1 MFSYKT
7 PKFNIKLN
15 TKKLSILFTAVYVL
29 SLIPMLVLGFYDFPS
44 ADDFSMA
51 LETRQYF
58 VANGDFLGTVI
69 ASLQKSWV
77 VYSQYEGYFFSIIL
91 TCICPS
97 VFGEGFYFLTPFLVL
112 GMLTFGVCYFFDALF
127 VRALHLDKNLT
138 NVVRMLTLFMMVQC
152 LNGAGTRVEA
162 FYWYSGAINYTF
174 TFGMAFFWLGLLIR
188 SVYERDEKTRRRK
201 LVWASIW
208 AFFMGGANYLS
219 ALELAICSVLL
230 LFVLVMVKLGKFDV
244 QGIDDAQRKSFSRI
258 WIPLVINIIGFSFS
272 CFGPGNSNRFAET
285 TQMSPV
291 KAIFVS
297 LYDTFDMLINDMT
310 RWEVFVILVMLVPI
324 FLKMAG
330 QLKVRLEHPVLFT
343 LFAFLLVSSNM
354 TPPIFA
360 TANIDAGRLRAL
372 SFMEYVFMLVMVVFY
387 LTAVARQYFD
397 EKYVSVTSEKHVV
410 ISEGLADAI
419 VGEKSKNA
427 SLDSNDVFSLV
438 SSMIIVSCIAIL
450 VVGSALSIK
459 PEPEYYSCTS
469 ALYDIVSGRAAIY
482 KQENAERLAI
492 LRDASIKNAELTEY
506 SAHPEMLF
514 YMDVT
519 PDSSEWINQATAI
532 YYEKETTVLLPG
544 LK

>member
-1 MFSYKT
+1 MFSYKI

-15 TKKLSILFTAVYVL
+15 TRKLSIFFTAVYVL

-58 VANGDFLGTVI
+58 VQNGDFFGTVL

-97 VFGEGFYFLTPFLVL
+97 VFGESFYFLTPFLVL

-127 VRALHLDKNLT
+127 VRAWQLDKDLT
-138 NVVRMLTLFMMVQC
+138 NAVRMLTLFMMVQC

-174 TFGMAFFWLGLLIR
+174 TFGMAFFWLGLLLR
-188 SVYERDEKTRRRK
+188 SVYEADEKKRFRK

-230 LFVLVMVKLGKFDV
+230 LFVFVMVKLEKFNI
-244 QGIDDAQRKSFSRI
+244 QGVDAAQRKAFGRI
-258 WIPLVINIIGFSFS
+258 WIPLVINLIGFSFS

-291 KAIFVS
+291 KAVFVS
-297 LYDTFDMLINDMT
+297 LYNTFDMLFNDMT
-310 RWEVFVILVMLVPI
+310 RWEVIVILFMLVPV
-324 FLKMAG
+324 FWKMAEG
-330 QLKVRLEHPVLFT
+330 LKIRLEHPVLFS

-360 TANIDAGRLRAL
+360 TANIDAGRLKAL
-372 SFMEYVFMLVMVVFY
+372 AFMEFVFMLVLTEFY
-387 LTAVARQYFD
+387 LTAAARQYFD
-397 EKYVSVTSEKHVV
+397 EKYVKD
-410 ISEGLADAI
+410 IMQ
-419 VGEKSKNA
+419 VGSDG
-427 SLDSNDVFSLV
+427 SDTFSPVF
-438 SSMIIVSCIAIL
+438 SMIIASCIVIL
-450 VVGSALSIK
+450 ALGSALSIK
-459 PEPEYYSCTS
+459 PEPDYYSCTS
-469 ALYDIVSGRAAIY
+469 AFYDIAGGSAETY
-482 KQENAERLAI
+482 KQENADRLRI
-492 LRDASIKNAELTEY
+492 LRDDSIKNAELTEY
-506 SAHPEMLF
+506 SVHPEMLF

-519 PDSSEWINQATAI
+519 PDSNEWINQATAK
-532 YYEKETTVLLPG
+532 YFDKETTVLLP
-544 LK
+544 KNN

>member
-7 PKFNIKLN
+7 PRFNIKLN
-15 TKKLSILFTAVYVL
+15 TKKLSIVFTAVYVL
-29 SLIPMLVLGFYDFPS
+29 SLIPMLILGFYDFPS

-58 VANGDFLGTVI
+58 VSNGDFFGTVI

-97 VFGEGFYFLTPFLVL
+97 VFGEGFYFMTPFLVL

-127 VRALHLDKNLT
+127 VRALHLDKDLA

-152 LNGAGTRVEA
+152 LNGAGARVEA

-188 SVYERDEKTRRRK
+188 SVYESDGKARSRK
-201 LVWASIW
+201 LLWASIW

-230 LFVLVMVKLGKFDV
+230 LFVFVMVKLGKFDI
-244 QGIDDAQRKSFSRI
+244 QGIDNEQRKSFSHI
-258 WIPLVINIIGFSFS
+258 WIPLVINLIGFSFS

-291 KAIFVS
+291 KAVFVS
-297 LYDTFDMLINDMT
+297 LYDSFDMLFNDMT
-310 RWEVFVILVMLVPI
+310 RWEVLVILIMLIPV
-324 FLKMAG
+324 FWKMSG
-330 QLKVRLEHPVLFT
+330 KLRVRFEHPVLFT

-372 SFMEYVFMLVMVVFY
+372 AFMEYVFMMVLVVFY
-387 LTAVARQYFD
+387 LTVVARQYFD
-397 EKYVSVTSEKHVV
+397 TTYMSGVTKDESDDSDTFSSV
-410 ISEGLADAI
+410 L
-419 VGEKSKNA
+419 
-427 SLDSNDVFSLV
+427 
-438 SSMIIVSCIAIL
+438 SMIIACCVLIFAI
-450 VVGSALSIK
+450 GSVLSIK

-482 KQENAERLAI
+482 KQENSERLII
-492 LRDASIKNAELTEY
+492 LRDDSIKNAALTEY
-506 SAHPEMLF
+506 SFHPEMLF

-532 YYEKETTVLLPG
+532 YYDKETTVLLPRE
-544 LK
+544 

>member
-7 PKFNIKLN
+7 PKINIKLN
-15 TKKLSILFTAVYVL
+15 TRKLSIAFTAVYVL
-29 SLIPMLVLGFYDFPS
+29 SLIPMLILGFYDFPS

-58 VANGDFLGTVI
+58 AANGDFFGTVI

-97 VFGEGFYFLTPFLVL
+97 VFGEDFYFLTPFLVL

-152 LNGAGTRVEA
+152 LNGSGTRVEA

-174 TFGMAFFWLGLLIR
+174 TFGVAFFWLGLLIR
-188 SVYERDEKTRRRK
+188 SVYECDEKARFRK

-230 LFVLVMVKLGKFDV
+230 LFVLVMVKLGRFDI
-244 QGIDDAQRKSFSRI
+244 QGIDDEQRKSFSHI
-258 WIPLVINIIGFSFS
+258 WIPLAINLIGFSFS

-291 KAIFVS
+291 KAVFVS
-297 LYDTFDMLINDMT
+297 LYDTFDMLFNDMT
-310 RWEVFVILVMLVPI
+310 RWEVLVVLLMLVPI
-324 FLKMAG
+324 CWKMAG
-330 QLKVRLEHPVLFT
+330 ELKVRFEHPILFT

-360 TANIDAGRLRAL
+360 TANIDAGRLKAL
-372 SFMEYVFMLVMVVFY
+372 AFMEFVFMLVLVVFY

-397 EKYVSVTSEKHVV
+397 DKYMSGVTKDV
-410 ISEGLADAI
+410 ADD
-419 VGEKSKNA
+419 SKPF
-427 SLDSNDVFSLV
+427 SPVFSV
-438 SSMIIVSCIAIL
+438 IIASCLAIFM
-450 VVGSALSIK
+450 VGSALSIK

-469 ALYDIVSGRAAIY
+469 ALYDIVSGRAATY
-482 KQENAERLAI
+482 KQENADRLEM
-492 LRDASIKNAELTEY
+492 LRDDSIKNAELIEY
-506 SAHPEMLF
+506 SVHPEMLF

-519 PDSSEWINQATAI
+519 PDTSEWINQATAI
-532 YYEKETTVLLPG
+532 YYDKETTVLLPRE
-544 LK
+544 

>member
-7 PKFNIKLN
+7 PKINIKLN
-15 TKKLSILFTAVYVL
+15 TRKLSISFTAVYVL
-29 SLIPMLVLGFYDFPS
+29 SLIPMLALGFYDFPS

-58 VANGDFLGTVI
+58 VANGDFFGTVI

-97 VFGEGFYFLTPFLVL
+97 VFGESFYFLTPFLVL

-127 VRALHLDKNLT
+127 VRALHLDKDLT
-138 NVVRMLTLFMMVQC
+138 NIVRMLTLFMMVQC

-188 SVYERDEKTRRRK
+188 SVYEYDEKARFRK
-201 LVWASIW
+201 LVLASIW

-230 LFVLVMVKLGKFDV
+230 LFVFVMVKLGRFDI
-244 QGIDDAQRKSFSRI
+244 QGIDDEQRKSFSRI
-258 WIPLVINIIGFSFS
+258 WIPLVINLIGFSFS

-291 KAIFVS
+291 KAVFVS
-297 LYDTFDMLINDMT
+297 LYDTFDMLFNDMT
-310 RWEVFVILVMLVPI
+310 RWEVLVILILLVPV
-324 FLKMAG
+324 FWKMVG
-330 QLKVRLEHPVLFT
+330 KLQVRFEHPILFT

-354 TPPIFA
+354 TPPVFA

-372 SFMEYVFMLVMVVFY
+372 AFMEYVLMLVLVEFY
-387 LTAVARQYFD
+387 LTSVARQYF
-397 EKYVSVTSEKHVV
+397 EERYVSAIEECGELSDGIVDAKFSEKDQD
-410 ISEGLADAI
+410 ISLKGNIA
-419 VGEKSKNA
+419 
-427 SLDSNDVFSLV
+427 FSSV
-438 SSMIIVSCIAIL
+438 SSMIIACCITIF
-450 VVGSALSIK
+450 VVGSVLSIK

-482 KQENAERLAI
+482 KQENADRLEI
-492 LRDASIKNAELTEY
+492 LSDGSIKNAELIEY
-506 SAHPEMLF
+506 SVHPEMLF

-519 PDSSEWINQATAI
+519 PDTSEWINQATAI
-532 YYEKETTVLLPG
+532 YYDKETTVLLPRE
-544 LK
+544 

>member
-15 TKKLSILFTAVYVL
+15 TRKLSIFFTVIYVIG
-29 SLIPMLVLGFYDFPS
+29 LIPMLLLGFYDFPS

-58 VANGDFLGTVI
+58 VQNGDIFGTII

-97 VFGEGFYFLTPFLVL
+97 VFGEVFYFLTPFLVL

-127 VRALHLDKNLT
+127 LRALHLDKDLT
-138 NVVRMLTLFMMVQC
+138 NVVRMLTLFMMVNC

-188 SVYERDEKTRRRK
+188 SVYDVDEKTRCRK
-201 LVWASIW
+201 LIWASIW

-230 LFVLVMVKLGKFDV
+230 LFVFVMVKLGKFDI
-244 QGIDDAQRKSFSRI
+244 QGIDASQRKSFGYI
-258 WIPLVINIIGFSFS
+258 WIPLVINLIGFSFS

-291 KAIFVS
+291 KAVFVS
-297 LYDTFDMLINDMT
+297 LYNTFDMLFNDMT
-310 RWEVFVILVMLVPI
+310 RWEVLVILVMLVPV
-324 FLKMAG
+324 FWKMAEG
-330 QLKVRLEHPVLFT
+330 LRVKLEHPILFT
-343 LFAFLLVSSNM
+343 LFSFLLVSSNM

-360 TANIDAGRLRAL
+360 TANIDAGRLKAL
-372 SFMEYVFMLVMVVFY
+372 AFMEFVFMLVLVLFY
-387 LTAVARQYFD
+387 LTAVARQYFEETYVCVVV
-397 EKYVSVTSEKHVV
+397 EKYND
-410 ISEGLADAI
+410 ISEAI
-419 VGEKSKNA
+419 VDANVSEN
-427 SLDSNDVFSLV
+427 SNDFFYSVPS
-438 SSMIIVSCIAIL
+438 IIIAGCIAIL
-450 VVGSALSIK
+450 AVGSVLSIK

-469 ALYDIVSGRAAIY
+469 ALYDIISGRAATY
-482 KQENAERLAI
+482 KQENAERLGI
-492 LRDASIKNAELTEY
+492 LRDDSIKNAELTEY
-506 SAHPEMLF
+506 SVHPEMLF

-519 PDSSEWINQATAI
+519 PDSSEWINQATAT
-532 YYEKETTVLLPG
+532 YYDKESTVLLPR
-544 LK
+544 

>member
-7 PKFNIKLN
+7 PKINIKLN
-15 TKKLSILFTAVYVL
+15 SRKLSIVFTAIYVL
-29 SLIPMLVLGFYDFPS
+29 SLIPMLILGFYDFPS

-58 VANGDFLGTVI
+58 VANGDFFGTVI
-69 ASLQKSWV
+69 ASLKKSWV

-97 VFGEGFYFLTPFLVL
+97 VFGEGFYFLTPFFVL

-127 VRALHLDKNLT
+127 VRALHLNKDLT
-138 NVVRMLTLFMMVQC
+138 NVVRMLTLFMMVNC

-188 SVYERDEKTRRRK
+188 AVYESDENVRIRK
-201 LVWASIW
+201 LIWASIW

-230 LFVLVMVKLGKFDV
+230 LFVFVMVKLGRFDI
-244 QGIDDAQRKSFSRI
+244 QGIDDEQRKSFNRI
-258 WIPLVINIIGFSFS
+258 WIPLVINLIGFSFS

-291 KAIFVS
+291 KAVFVS
-297 LYDTFDMLINDMT
+297 LYDTFDMLFNDMT
-310 RWEVFVILVMLVPI
+310 RWEVLVIFIMLVPV
-324 FLKMAG
+324 FWKMAG
-330 QLKVRLEHPVLFT
+330 ELKVRLEHPILFT

-360 TANIDAGRLRAL
+360 TANIDAGRLKAL
-372 SFMEYVFMLVMVVFY
+372 AFMEFVFMLVLVVFY
-387 LTAVARQYFD
+387 LTAVARQYF
-397 EKYVSVTSEKHVV
+397 EERYVSS
-410 ISEGLADAI
+410 GAA
-419 VGEKSKNA
+419 KNA
-427 SLDSNDVFSLV
+427 ENSESYNTEKVFSPAL
-438 SSMIIVSCIAIL
+438 SMIIASCIAVL
-450 VVGSALSIK
+450 AVGSVLSIK
-459 PEPEYYSCTS
+459 PELDYYSCTS
-469 ALYDIVSGRAAIY
+469 ALYDIVSGRAATY
-482 KQENAERLAI
+482 KQENADRLEI
-492 LRDASIKNAELTEY
+492 LSDGSIKNAELIEY
-506 SAHPEMLF
+506 SVHPEMLF

-519 PDSSEWINQATAI
+519 PDTSEWINQATAI
-532 YYEKETTVLLPG
+532 YYEKETTVLLPRE
-544 LK
+544 

>member
-15 TKKLSILFTAVYVL
+15 TKRLSIVFTAVYVL
-29 SLIPMLVLGFYDFPS
+29 SLIPMLILGFYDFPS

-58 VANGDFLGTVI
+58 VANGDFFGTVI
-69 ASLQKSWV
+69 ASLQKSWM

-127 VRALHLDKNLT
+127 VRALHLDKDLT

-188 SVYERDEKTRRRK
+188 SVYESDGKARSRK
-201 LVWASIW
+201 LLWASIW

-230 LFVLVMVKLGKFDV
+230 LFILFMIKLGKFDI
-244 QGIDDAQRKSFSRI
+244 QGIDDGQRKSFSQI
-258 WIPLVINIIGFSFS
+258 WIPLIINLIGFSFS

-291 KAIFVS
+291 KAVFVS
-297 LYDTFDMLINDMT
+297 LYDTFDMLFNDMT
-310 RWEVFVILVMLVPI
+310 RWEVLVILVMLVPI
-324 FLKMAG
+324 FWKMAG
-330 QLKVRLEHPVLFT
+330 ELKVKLEHPILFT

-360 TANIDAGRLRAL
+360 TANIDAGRLKAL
-372 SFMEYVFMLVMVVFY
+372 AFMEFVFMLVLVVFY
-387 LTAVARQYFD
+387 LTAVARLYFYKKYISGISDD
-397 EKYVSVTSEKHVV
+397 ESD
-410 ISEGLADAI
+410 DA
-419 VGEKSKNA
+419 NT
-427 SLDSNDVFSLV
+427 FSPVL
-438 SSMIIVSCIAIL
+438 SMIIACC
-450 VVGSALSIK
+450 VVIFVIGSVLSIK
-459 PEPEYYSCTS
+459 PEPEYYSCTT
-469 ALYDIVSGRAAIY
+469 ALYDIVSGNAAVY
-482 KQENAERLAI
+482 KQENAERLSI
-492 LRDASIKNAELTEY
+492 LRDDSIKNAELIEY
-506 SAHPEMLF
+506 SVHPEMLF

-519 PDSSEWINQATAI
+519 PDTSEWINQATAI
-532 YYEKETTVLLPG
+532 YYEKETTVLLTRE
-544 LK
+544 

>member
-15 TKKLSILFTAVYVL
+15 TKRLSIVFTAVYVL
-29 SLIPMLVLGFYDFPS
+29 SLIPMLILGFYDFPS

-58 VANGDFLGTVI
+58 VANGDFFGTVI

-97 VFGEGFYFLTPFLVL
+97 VFGEGFYFLTPFFVL

-127 VRALHLDKNLT
+127 VRALHLDKDLT

-188 SVYERDEKTRRRK
+188 LVYESDEKVRHRK
-201 LVWASIW
+201 IIWASIW

-230 LFVLVMVKLGKFDV
+230 LFVFVMVKLGKFDI
-244 QGIDDAQRKSFSRI
+244 QGIDDGQRKAFSSI
-258 WIPLVINIIGFSFS
+258 WIPLVINLIGFSFS

-291 KAIFVS
+291 KAVLVS
-297 LYDTFDMLINDMT
+297 LYDTFDMLFNDMT
-310 RWEVFVILVMLVPI
+310 RWEVLVVLLMLVPI
-324 FLKMAG
+324 FWKMAG
-330 QLKVRLEHPVLFT
+330 ELKVRLEHSLLFT

-360 TANIDAGRLRAL
+360 TANIDAGRLKAL
-372 SFMEYVFMLVMVVFY
+372 AFMEFVFMMVLVIFY

-397 EKYVSVTSEKHVV
+397 QKYMNNIKHDE
-410 ISEGLADAI
+410 SG
-419 VGEKSKNA
+419 
-427 SLDSNDVFSLV
+427 DVNTFSPVL
-438 SSMIIVSCIAIL
+438 SMIIACC
-450 VVGSALSIK
+450 VVIFVIGSVLSIK

-469 ALYDIVSGRAAIY
+469 ALYDIVSGSAAAY
-482 KQENAERLAI
+482 KQENTERLEI
-492 LRDASIKNAELTEY
+492 FRDDSIKNAELIEY
-506 SAHPEMLF
+506 SVHPEMLF

-519 PDSSEWINQATAI
+519 PDTSEWINQATAI
-532 YYEKETTVLLPG
+532 YYEKETTVLLPRE
-544 LK
+544 

>member
-7 PKFNIKLN
+7 PKFNIQLN
-15 TKKLSILFTAVYVL
+15 TKKLSIFFTTVYIL
-29 SLIPMLVLGFYDFPS
+29 SLVPMLALGFYDFPS

-58 VANGDFLGTVI
+58 VQNGDFFGTVL

-112 GMLTFGVCYFFDALF
+112 GMLTFGVCYFFDAFF
-127 VRALHLDKNLT
+127 VRTLHLDRDLT
-138 NVVRMLTLFMMVQC
+138 NTVRMLTLLMMVQC
-152 LNGAGTRVEA
+152 LNGEGTRAEA

-188 SVYERDEKTRRRK
+188 SVYEEDEKKRFRK
-201 LVWASIW
+201 FVWASIW

-230 LFVLVMVKLGKFDV
+230 LFVFIMVKLGKFDI
-244 QGIDDAQRKSFSRI
+244 QGIDNTQRKSFSRI
-258 WIPLVINIIGFSFS
+258 WVPLVINLIGFSFS

-291 KAIFVS
+291 KAVFVS
-297 LYDTFDMLINDMT
+297 LYDTFDMLFNDMT
-310 RWEVFVILVMLVPI
+310 RWEVLVILILLVPV
-324 FLKMAG
+324 FWKMA
-330 QLKVRLEHPVLFT
+330 QKLKVRFEHPILFS

-372 SFMEYVFMLVMVVFY
+372 AFMEYVFMLVMVVFY
-387 LTAVARQYFD
+387 LTAVARQFFD
-397 EKYVSVTSEKHVV
+397 ERYVRADVKKYSEMSEFNANVSESARDA
-410 ISEGLADAI
+410 GL
-419 VGEKSKNA
+419 N
-427 SLDSNDVFSLV
+427 NNNVFSSV
-438 SSMIIVSCIAIL
+438 HSIIIASCITIL
-450 VVGSALSIK
+450 MIGSALSIK

-469 ALYDIVSGRAAIY
+469 ALYDIVSGRAATY
-482 KQENAERLAI
+482 KQENADRLEI
-492 LRDASIKNAELTEY
+492 LRDDSIQNAELTEY
-506 SAHPEMLF
+506 SVHPEMLF

-532 YYEKETTVLLPG
+532 YYEKETTVLLPRE
-544 LK
+544 

>member
-15 TKKLSILFTAVYVL
+15 TKKLSIVFTAVYVL
-29 SLIPMLVLGFYDFPS
+29 SLIPMLILGFYDFPS

-58 VANGDFLGTVI
+58 VANGDFFGTVI

-127 VRALHLDKNLT
+127 VRALHLDKDLT

-152 LNGAGTRVEA
+152 LNGSGTRVEA

-188 SVYERDEKTRRRK
+188 SVYEMDEKVRRRK
-201 LVWASIW
+201 LTWASIW

-230 LFVLVMVKLGKFDV
+230 LFVFVMVKLGRFDM
-244 QGIDDAQRKSFSRI
+244 QGIDDGQRKSFNRI
-258 WIPLVINIIGFSFS
+258 WIPLVINLIGFSFS

-291 KAIFVS
+291 KAVFVS
-297 LYDTFDMLINDMT
+297 LYDTFDMLFNDMT
-310 RWEVFVILVMLVPI
+310 RWEVLVILILLVPV
-324 FLKMAG
+324 FWKMAG
-330 QLKVRLEHPVLFT
+330 KLQVRFEHPILFT

-360 TANIDAGRLRAL
+360 TANIDAGRLKAL
-372 SFMEYVFMLVMVVFY
+372 AFMEFVFMLVLVVFY

-397 EKYVSVTSEKHVV
+397 EKYMSGITHDESGDANTFSTVFSMVIAGCVV
-410 ISEGLADAI
+410 IFVI
-419 VGEKSKNA
+419 
-427 SLDSNDVFSLV
+427 
-438 SSMIIVSCIAIL
+438 
-450 VVGSALSIK
+450 GSALSIK

-469 ALYDIVSGRAAIY
+469 ALYDIVSGRAATY
-482 KQENAERLAI
+482 KQENADRLEM
-492 LRDASIKNAELTEY
+492 LRDDSIKNAELIEY
-506 SAHPEMLF
+506 SVHPEMLF

-519 PDSSEWINQATAI
+519 PDISEWINQATAI
-532 YYEKETTVLLPG
+532 YYDKETTVLLPRE
-544 LK
+544 

>member
-7 PKFNIKLN
+7 PKINIKLN
-15 TKKLSILFTAVYVL
+15 TRKLSIVFTVVYVL
-29 SLIPMLVLGFYDFPS
+29 SLIPMLILGFYDFPS

-58 VANGDFLGTVI
+58 AANGDFFGTVI
-69 ASLQKSWV
+69 ASLQKSWI
-77 VYSQYEGYFFSIIL
+77 VYSRYEGYFFSIIL

-138 NVVRMLTLFMMVQC
+138 NAARMLTLFMMVQC
-152 LNGAGTRVEA
+152 LNGSGTRVEA

-188 SVYERDEKTRRRK
+188 SVYESDEKARFRK

-219 ALELAICSVLL
+219 ALELAICSALL
-230 LFVLVMVKLGKFDV
+230 LFVFVMVKLGKFDI
-244 QGIDDAQRKSFSRI
+244 QRIDDEQRKSFCRI
-258 WIPLVINIIGFSFS
+258 WIPLIINLIGFSFS

-291 KAIFVS
+291 KAVLVS
-297 LYDTFDMLINDMT
+297 LYDTFDMLFNDMT
-310 RWEVFVILVMLVPI
+310 RWEVLVILVMLVPI
-324 FLKMAG
+324 FWKMAG
-330 QLKVRLEHPVLFT
+330 KLKVRLEHPILFT

-360 TANIDAGRLRAL
+360 TANIDAGRLKAL
-372 SFMEYVFMLVMVVFY
+372 AFMEFVFTLVLVVFY

-397 EKYVSVTSEKHVV
+397 EKYMSGITHDES
-410 ISEGLADAI
+410 GDANTF
-419 VGEKSKNA
+419 SP
-427 SLDSNDVFSLV
+427 VFSMV
-438 SSMIIVSCIAIL
+438 IAGCAVIF
-450 VVGSALSIK
+450 VIGSALSIK

-469 ALYDIVSGRAAIY
+469 ALYDIVSGRAATY
-482 KQENAERLAI
+482 KQENAERLEI
-492 LRDASIKNAELTEY
+492 LRDDSVKNAELVEY
-506 SAHPEMLF
+506 SVHPEMLF
-514 YMDVT
+514 YMDIT
-519 PDSSEWINQATAI
+519 PDTSEWINQATAI
-532 YYEKETTVLLPG
+532 YYEKETTVLLPR
-544 LK
+544 

>member
-7 PKFNIKLN
+7 PKINIKLN
-15 TKKLSILFTAVYVL
+15 TRKLSIFFTAVYVL
-29 SLIPMLVLGFYDFPS
+29 SLIPMLILGFYDFPS

-58 VANGDFLGTVI
+58 VENGDFFGTVI

-127 VRALHLDKNLT
+127 IRALHLDKDLT
-138 NVVRMLTLFMMVQC
+138 NVVRMLTLFMMVNC
-152 LNGAGTRVEA
+152 LNGGGTRAEA

-188 SVYERDEKTRRRK
+188 SVYESDEKTRLRK
-201 LVWASIW
+201 LIWASIW

-230 LFVLVMVKLGKFDV
+230 LFIFLMVKLGKFDI
-244 QGIDDAQRKSFSRI
+244 QGIDESQRKSLGYI
-258 WIPLVINIIGFSFS
+258 WIPLVINLVGFSFS

-291 KAIFVS
+291 KAVFVS
-297 LYDTFDMLINDMT
+297 LYDTFDMLFNDMT
-310 RWEVFVILVMLVPI
+310 RWEVLVILVMLVPI
-324 FLKMAG
+324 FWKMAG
-330 QLKVRLEHPVLFT
+330 KIKTRFEHPILFT

-372 SFMEYVFMLVMVVFY
+372 AFMEFVCMLVLVVFY
-387 LTAVARQYFD
+387 LVAVARQYFY
-397 EKYVSVTSEKHVV
+397 ERYVSVG
-410 ISEGLADAI
+410 EGTNE
-419 VGEKSKNA
+419 EKSDELA
-427 SLDSNDVFSLV
+427 NDVNLKCYNAFSHLL
-438 SSMIIVSCIAIL
+438 SIIIASCIAVI
-450 VVGSALSIK
+450 VVGSLLSIK
-459 PEPEYYSCTS
+459 PEPDYYSCTS
-469 ALYDIVSGRAAIY
+469 ALYDIVSGRATVY
-482 KQENAERLAI
+482 KQENAERLEI
-492 LRDASIKNAELTEY
+492 LRDDSIKNAELKEY
-506 SAHPEMLF
+506 SVHPEMLF

-532 YYEKETTVLLPG
+532 YYEKETTVLLPRE
-544 LK
+544 

>member
-15 TKKLSILFTAVYVL
+15 TKRLSIVFTAVYVL
-29 SLIPMLVLGFYDFPS
+29 SLIPMLILGFYDFPS

-58 VANGDFLGTVI
+58 VANGDFFGTVI

-97 VFGEGFYFLTPFLVL
+97 VFGEEFYFLTPFLVL

-127 VRALHLDKNLT
+127 VRAFHLDKDLT

-162 FYWYSGAINYTF
+162 FFWYSGAINYTF

-188 SVYERDEKTRRRK
+188 SVYGNDGKVRLKK
-201 LVWASIW
+201 LIWASMW

-230 LFVLVMVKLGKFDV
+230 LFVYLMVKLGKFDI
-244 QGIDDAQRKSFSRI
+244 QGIDDEQRKSFSRI
-258 WIPLVINIIGFSFS
+258 WIPLVINLIGFSFS

-291 KAIFVS
+291 KAVFVS
-297 LYDTFDMLINDMT
+297 LYDTFDLLFNDMT
-310 RWEVFVILVMLVPI
+310 RWEILVILVMLIPI
-324 FLKMAG
+324 FWKMAG
-330 QLKVRLEHPVLFT
+330 KLRVRFEHPMLFT

-360 TANIDAGRLRAL
+360 TANIDAGRLKAL
-372 SFMEYVFMLVMVVFY
+372 AFMEFVFMLVLVVFY
-387 LTAVARQYFD
+387 LTIVARQYFD
-397 EKYVSVTSEKHVV
+397 EKYMSSITRNESDDSNTFSTVLSLVITGCVV
-410 ISEGLADAI
+410 IFVI
-419 VGEKSKNA
+419 
-427 SLDSNDVFSLV
+427 
-438 SSMIIVSCIAIL
+438 
-450 VVGSALSIK
+450 GSALSIK

-469 ALYDIVSGRAAIY
+469 ALYDIVSGRAATY
-482 KQENAERLAI
+482 KQENAERLSV
-492 LRDASIKNAELTEY
+492 LRDAGIKNAELREY
-506 SAHPEMLF
+506 SVHPEMLF
-514 YMDVT
+514 YMDIT
-519 PDSSEWINQATAI
+519 PDTSEWINQATAI
-532 YYEKETTVLLPG
+532 YYEKETTVLLPR

>member
-7 PKFNIKLN
+7 PEFNIKLN
-15 TKKLSILFTAVYVL
+15 TKKLSIVFTAVYVL
-29 SLIPMLVLGFYDFPS
+29 SLIPMLILGFYDFPS

-58 VANGDFLGTVI
+58 VANGDFFGTVI
-69 ASLQKSWV
+69 ASLQKSWM

-127 VRALHLDKNLT
+127 VRALHIDKDLT

-174 TFGMAFFWLGLLIR
+174 TFGMAFFWIGLLIR
-188 SVYERDEKTRRRK
+188 SVYERDEKVRRNK
-201 LVWASIW
+201 LIWASIW

-230 LFVLVMVKLGKFDV
+230 LFVFVMVKLGKFDI
-244 QGIDDAQRKSFSRI
+244 QEIDDEQRKSFSHI
-258 WIPLVINIIGFSFS
+258 WIPLVINLIGFSFS

-291 KAIFVS
+291 KAVFVS
-297 LYDTFDMLINDMT
+297 LYDSFDMLFNDMT
-310 RWEVFVILVMLVPI
+310 RWEVLVILIMLIPV
-324 FLKMAG
+324 FWKMAG
-330 QLKVRLEHPVLFT
+330 KLRVRFEHPVLFT

-372 SFMEYVFMLVMVVFY
+372 AFMEYILMLVLVEFY
-387 LTAVARQYFD
+387 LTTVARQYFD
-397 EKYVSVTSEKHVV
+397 KKYISDIKHN
-410 ISEGLADAI
+410 ELD
-419 VGEKSKNA
+419 
-427 SLDSNDVFSLV
+427 DSNTFSPVFSLV
-438 SSMIIVSCIAIL
+438 IAGCAVIF
-450 VVGSALSIK
+450 VIGSALSIK

-482 KQENAERLAI
+482 KQENSERLII
-492 LRDASIKNAELTEY
+492 LRDDSIKDAALTEY
-506 SAHPEMLF
+506 SVHPEMLF

-532 YYEKETTVLLPG
+532 YYDKETTVLLPRE
-544 LK
+544 

>member
-7 PKFNIKLN
+7 PKLNIKLN
-15 TKKLSILFTAVYVL
+15 TKKLSIVFTAVYVL
-29 SLIPMLVLGFYDFPS
+29 SLIPMLILGFYDFPS

-58 VANGDFLGTVI
+58 VANGDFFGTVI

-97 VFGEGFYFLTPFLVL
+97 VFGESFYFLTPFLVL
-112 GMLTFGVCYFFDALF
+112 GMLTFGVCYFFDAFF
-127 VRALHLDKNLT
+127 VRAMRLDKDLT

-188 SVYERDEKTRRRK
+188 SVYESDENVRIRK
-201 LVWASIW
+201 LIWASIW

-230 LFVLVMVKLGKFDV
+230 LFVFVMVKLGKFDI
-244 QGIDDAQRKSFSRI
+244 QGIDDGQRKSFSRI
-258 WIPLVINIIGFSFS
+258 WIPLVINLIGFSFS

-285 TQMSPV
+285 TQMSPL
-291 KAIFVS
+291 KAVFVS
-297 LYDTFDMLINDMT
+297 LHDTFDMLFNDMT
-310 RWEVFVILVMLVPI
+310 RWEVLVILVMFVPI
-324 FLKMAG
+324 FWKMAG
-330 QLKVRLEHPVLFT
+330 KIKIRLEHPILFT

-360 TANIDAGRLRAL
+360 TANIDAGRLKAL
-372 SFMEYVFMLVMVVFY
+372 AFMEFVFMLVLVVFY

-397 EKYVSVTSEKHVV
+397 DKYMSGVTKDVADDSKAFSPAFSVIIASC
-410 ISEGLADAI
+410 LAI
-419 VGEKSKNA
+419 
-427 SLDSNDVFSLV
+427 F
-438 SSMIIVSCIAIL
+438 M
-450 VVGSALSIK
+450 VGSALSIK

-469 ALYDIVSGRAAIY
+469 ALYDIVSGRAATY
-482 KQENAERLAI
+482 KQENADRLEM
-492 LRDASIKNAELTEY
+492 LRDDSIKNAELIEY
-506 SAHPEMLF
+506 SVHPEMLF

-519 PDSSEWINQATAI
+519 PDTSEWINQATAI
-532 YYEKETTVLLPG
+532 YYDKETTVLLPRE
-544 LK
+544 

>member
-7 PKFNIKLN
+7 PKINIKLN
-15 TKKLSILFTAVYVL
+15 TRKLSIAFTAVYVL
-29 SLIPMLVLGFYDFPS
+29 SLIPMLALGFYDFPS

-58 VANGDFLGTVI
+58 AANGDFFGTVI

-97 VFGEGFYFLTPFLVL
+97 VFGEGFYFLTPFLVV

-127 VRALHLDKNLT
+127 VMALHLDKDLT
-138 NVVRMLTLFMMVQC
+138 NLVRMLTLFMMVQC
-152 LNGAGTRVEA
+152 LNGSGTRVEA

-188 SVYERDEKTRRRK
+188 SVYESDEKARLRK
-201 LVWASIW
+201 LIWASIW

-230 LFVLVMVKLGKFDV
+230 LYVFVMVKLGKFDI
-244 QGIDDAQRKSFSRI
+244 QGIDDEQRKSFSNI
-258 WIPLVINIIGFSFS
+258 WIPLVINLIGFSFS

-291 KAIFVS
+291 KAVFVS
-297 LYDTFDMLINDMT
+297 LYDTFDMLFNDMT
-310 RWEVFVILVMLVPI
+310 RWEVLVILFLLVPV
-324 FLKMAG
+324 FWKMAG
-330 QLKVRLEHPVLFT
+330 KLKVRLEHPILFV

-372 SFMEYVFMLVMVVFY
+372 AFMEYVFMLVLVEFY
-387 LTAVARQYFD
+387 LVAVARQYFD
-397 EKYVSVTSEKHVV
+397 TKYLSGVTKDES
-410 ISEGLADAI
+410 D
-419 VGEKSKNA
+419 
-427 SLDSNDVFSLV
+427 DSNTFSSVL
-438 SSMIIVSCIAIL
+438 SMIIACCVLIFAI
-450 VVGSALSIK
+450 GSALSIK
-459 PEPEYYSCTS
+459 PEPDYYSCTS
-469 ALYDIVSGRAAIY
+469 ALYDIVSGRAATY
-482 KQENAERLAI
+482 RQENDERLSI
-492 LRDASIKNAELTEY
+492 LRDDTIKNAELREY
-506 SAHPEMLF
+506 SVHPEMLF

-532 YYEKETTVLLPG
+532 YYDKETTVLLPRE
-544 LK
+544 